1 MGGVLLT
8 GTPPFK
14 PRFWLGLAPP
24 PPCTHARCRRLESAR
39 VLAVGASGRSRR
51 DLTPASG
58 EGRTSLTI
66 SGAARPPASLSS
78 PASECPS
85 PHWRCF
91 QCYRWAELCR
101 ARSRSS
107 KRRLGPVI
115 RAASARAAKARAPP
129 THKRIRAGGGRLPGG
144 APGQVLWAA
153 RGLIIPPDLADRV
166 EAKIAGGREST
177 DSTASSAALR
187 GGCRR
192 LGPAMRSGR
201 ALRQSRRGPVA
212 PSVLCMRPAAHRSG
226 LCGPGRANRQQ
237 LLRPPADLRLRL
249 GRSLSESA

>member
-1 MGGVLLT
+1 MGVGGVLLT

-51 DLTPASG
+51 DSPLRAVKAGHPGRCRAPRDPPRVCPPRPRSARPLTGGAFSAIAGQNCVGPARARASG
-58 EGRTSLTI
+58 
-66 SGAARPPASLSS
+66 AWA
-78 PASECPS
+78 PS
-85 PHWRCF
+85 F
-91 QCYRWAELCR
+91 
-101 ARSRSS
+101 
-107 KRRLGPVI
+107 
-115 RAASARAAKARAPP
+115 APP
-129 THKRIRAGGGRLPGG
+129 THKRTRAGGGRLPGG

-153 RGLIIPPDLADRV
+153 RGLIIPPDLAGRV
-166 EAKIAGGREST
+166 EAKIAGGRERT
-177 DSTASSAALR
+177 DSTASSAAPR

-192 LGPAMRSGR
+192 LGPAVRSGR